1 MNQQHTTPAAAAAP
15 AIGAPA
21 IRDTYGDPTQRG
33 YIYAVEDAATTP
45 GVSFMIGGNGLEEVK
60 TRLSIVWDDGTTA
73 ESLPGHIC
81 APWLDHPAA
90 LARAPADSDTIAR
103 LLSAAR
109 TKRAT
114 RLDEMAQDEARRV
127 DTREAFKAELRPLIP
142 ELARAV
148 IVAELKADQSDSMSD
163 YWGSTTTRRIILG
176 FSTHARDLFPEMR
189 KAARNHPEVAHL
201 ADAAPGAEHRQKY
214 SMGGGYFLKDG
225 GRHSDGWK
233 VSKESFY
240 DRHGNDPA
248 AQIQPGEISLTP
260 PAKQKAPTSTATA
273 TAPATVSGGV
283 TIEARTHTKK
293 GFQMWI
299 VCLADRVERAEY
311 DAFLT
316 TAKTGGGWYSRKYG
330 DSPAGFAFKDQNAA
344 QAFADGIGGATAPEP
359 GQTAPTGRES
369 TPTAPTP
376 PAPNEATACK
386 LETLADGMQSA
397 IDSAFA
403 DRRTNTPK
411 QRRQKAGAVQEGQ
424 GIERAQS
431 GLRSLAL
438 MHRAGGVPAIL
449 ADVKTKKAA
458 LDLARESFDH
468 SESGYYDAGRGRNRP
483 ALDTDKARAFWDIAG
498 PRSADDIARDKIA
511 AVEMALKNTS
521 IPGFFATP
529 AAIVARMLDGADL
542 APGQSVLE
550 PSAGAGAI
558 ADGVREAEPAARL
571 TCLEINPRLCE
582 LLTLKGHAP
591 ALRDFTETTPLGVF
605 DRVVMNPPFER
616 GQDVDHVRL
625 AFDCLKPGGRLV
637 AIMAPAYQYNSTRKF
652 SDFRAWLAPLD
663 HWVEQIDAGAFKES
677 GTGVATVL
685 LTIQK
690 AESV

>member
-1 MNQQHTTPAAAAAP
+1 MNTQHTTPAAAAP

-21 IRDTYGDPTQRG
+21 IRNIYGEPTQRG
-33 YIYAVEDAATTP
+33 FVYDVEDAATTP
-45 GVSFMIGGNGLEEVK
+45 GVSYILGGNGLEKVAS
-60 TRLSIVWDDGTTA
+60 RLSIVWDDGTTA
-73 ESLPGHIC
+73 ESLPGSIC
-81 APWLDHPAA
+81 GPWLDGAARLDLAPGGPEKVAA
-90 LARAPADSDTIAR
+90 LLADARA
-103 LLSAAR
+103 
-109 TKRAT
+109 KRAA
-114 RLDEMAQDEARRV
+114 RLDEIAQDESRRL
-127 DTREAFKAELRPLIP
+127 DTRAAFKAEILPLIP
-142 ELARAV
+142 ELAKAV
-148 IVAELKADQSDSMSD
+148 IVAELVADRSDSMTD
-163 YWGSTTTRRIILG
+163 YFGSTSTRRIILG
-176 FSTHARDLFPEMR
+176 FSTHTRDLFPEMR
-189 KAARNHPEVAHL
+189 KAARNHADTAHL
-201 ADAAPGAEHRQKY
+201 ADADDRAEHRQKY
-214 SMGGGYFLKDG
+214 SMGGGFFLKG
-225 GRHSDGWK
+225 GSRHSDGWK
-233 VSKESFY
+233 VRKECFH
-240 DRHGNDPA
+240 DRHGDDRA
-248 AQIQPGEISLTP
+248 TVIQPGEISLTP
-260 PAKQKAPTSTATA
+260 PAKPKAPTSTA

-311 DAFLT
+311 DALLT
-316 TAKTGGGWYSRKYG
+316 TAKTGGGWYSRKFG

-359 GQTAPTGRES
+359 GQTAPTGQES

-386 LETLADGMQSA
+386 LESLADGMQSA

-431 GLRSLAL
+431 GLRSLAS

-498 PRSADDIARDKIA
+498 PRSADDIARDKITA
-511 AVEMALKNTS
+511 LEMALKNKS

-529 AAIVARMLDGADL
+529 AAIVSQMLDRAEL
-542 APGQSVLE
+542 APGQLVLE
-550 PSAGAGAI
+550 PGAGSGAI
-558 ADGVREAEPAARL
+558 ADGVRKAEPAARL
-571 TCLEINPRLCE
+571 TCLEINPSLCE

-605 DRVVMNPPFER
+605 DRVIMNPPFEK

-625 AFDCLKPGGRLV
+625 AFDCLKPGGILV
-637 AIMAPAYQYNSTRKF
+637 AIMAPAFEYNSTRKF
-652 SDFRAWLAPLD
+652 ADFREWLESLD
-663 HWVEQIDAGAFKES
+663 HSVEPIAAGAFKES